1 MGNNIKIQK
10 TVYQKDSFGK
20 VVDTQFKSFITEDE
34 DGFSLKTVEQFFKD
48 YEDLYLDIPLEG
60 ERSSHKYL
68 IERSS
73 ELVQIQEALLDIQ
86 PLLDEIAELRDQL
99 LEANTKVVDLEIQLA
114 NSKAGIDDG
123 SN

>member
-20 VVDTQFKSFITEDE
+20 VVDTNFKSFIDEEDVV
-34 DGFSLKTVEQFFKD
+34 SIKTVEQFFED

-60 ERSSHKYL
+60 EGKSHKYL

-99 LEANTKVVDLEIQLA
+99 LEANKKVVDLEIQLA
-114 NSKAGIDDG
+114 NSKAGIEDG
-123 SN
+123 DN

>member
-1 MGNNIKIQK
+1 MGSNIKIQK
-10 TVYQKDSFGK
+10 TVYEKDSFGK
-20 VVDTQFKSFITEDE
+20 VVDRDFKSFINEEEGVTI
-34 DGFSLKTVEQFFKD
+34 KTVEQFFKD
-48 YEDLYLDIPLEG
+48 YEELYLDIPLEG
-60 ERSSHKYL
+60 EGSSHKYL

-99 LEANTKVVDLEIQLA
+99 LDANTKVVDLEIQLA
-114 NSKAGIDDG
+114 NEKAGIDDG

>member
-1 MGNNIKIQK
+1 MGSNIKIQK

-20 VVDTQFKSFITEDE
+20 VVDTNFKSFINEEDVVTI
-34 DGFSLKTVEQFFKD
+34 KTVEQFFKD

-60 ERSSHKYL
+60 EGSSHKYL

-73 ELVQIQEALLDIQ
+73 ELVQVQEALLDIQ

-99 LEANTKVVDLEIQLA
+99 LEANKKVVDLEIQLA
-114 NSKAGIDDG
+114 NSKAGIEDG

>member
-1 MGNNIKIQK
+1 MGSNIKIQK

-20 VVDTQFKSFITEDE
+20 VVDTDFKSFINEEDE
-34 DGFSLKTVEQFFKD
+34 VSIITVEQFFKD

-60 ERSSHKYL
+60 EGSSHKYL

-99 LEANTKVVDLEIQLA
+99 LEANKKVVDLEIQLA
-114 NSKAGIDDG
+114 NSKAGIENGD
-123 SN
+123 N

>member
-1 MGNNIKIQK
+1 MGSNIKIQK
-10 TVYQKDSFGK
+10 TVYQKESFGK
-20 VVDTQFKSFITEDE
+20 VVDTDFKSFINEEDE
-34 DGFSLKTVEQFFKD
+34 VSIKTVEQFFKD

-60 ERSSHKYL
+60 EGSSHKYL

-99 LEANTKVVDLEIQLA
+99 LEANKKVVDLEIQLA
-114 NSKAGIDDG
+114 NSKAGIENGD
-123 SN
+123 N

>member
-1 MGNNIKIQK
+1 MGSNIKIQK

-20 VVDTQFKSFITEDE
+20 VVDTDFKSFINEEDE
-34 DGFSLKTVEQFFKD
+34 VSIKTVEQFFKD

-60 ERSSHKYL
+60 EGSSHKYL

-99 LEANTKVVDLEIQLA
+99 LEANKKVVDLEIQLA
-114 NSKAGIDDG
+114 NSKAGIENGD
-123 SN
+123 N

>member
-10 TVYQKDSFGK
+10 TVYKKDSFGK
-20 VVDTQFKSFITEDE
+20 VVDRDFKSFITEE
-34 DGFSLKTVEQFFKD
+34 DTNNFKTVEQFFKD

-60 ERSSHKYL
+60 EGSSHKYL

-99 LEANTKVVDLEIQLA
+99 LEANTKVVDLEIELA
-114 NSKAGIDDG
+114 NTKAGIDDG

>member
-10 TVYQKDSFGK
+10 TVYEKDSFGK
-20 VVDTQFKSFITEDE
+20 VIDRDFKSFVTESDE
-34 DGFSLKTVEQFFKD
+34 VNIKTVEQFFED

-60 ERSSHKYL
+60 EGTSHKYL

-73 ELVQIQEALLDIQ
+73 ELVEVQEALLDIQ

-99 LEANTKVVDLEIQLA
+99 LEANKKVVDLEIELA
-114 NSKAGIDDG
+114 NEKAGLGND
-123 SN
+123 NN

>member
-20 VVDTQFKSFITEDE
+20 VVDTNFKSFIDEEDVV
-34 DGFSLKTVEQFFKD
+34 SIKTVEQFFED

-60 ERSSHKYL
+60 EGKSHKYL
-68 IERSS
+68 TERSS

-99 LEANTKVVDLEIQLA
+99 LEANKKVVDLEIQLA
-114 NSKAGIDDG
+114 NSKAGIEDG
-123 SN
+123 DN